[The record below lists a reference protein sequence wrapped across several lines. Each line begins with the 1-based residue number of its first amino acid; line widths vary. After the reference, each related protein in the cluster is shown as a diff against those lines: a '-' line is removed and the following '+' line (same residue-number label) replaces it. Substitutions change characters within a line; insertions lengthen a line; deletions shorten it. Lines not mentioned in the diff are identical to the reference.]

1 MRKISFCIISTLALL
16 GIIATSCSKSFKI
29 EGNIQN
35 LGNQNVLMVW
45 ATADG
50 VKEMHTVAN
59 NNRFEFKGESP
70 DPALVV
76 LYDSQSK
83 MIAHFVMEN
92 GDHTQ
97 LRGDLNDV
105 YGIEIKG
112 SDVNE
117 RWYKFIKDHR
127 AEYDEFNHTTLDASI
142 EKYAAEN
149 PSDLLSTLLLIV
161 DYSQLNNQQKM
172 KGLLAKIDKD
182 AKPAWLMKAYERLV
196 ERRPKS
202 AGRINSILLLE
213 DNGEFGSLSTNTAK
227 ATLLYLWV
235 NSSSHNN
242 EMSSIT
248 KWAEEFPDKH
258 QLQICDIYIDPD
270 TVSWRSY
277 TQRDGST
284 WRHFWAPEG
293 PLNNQIKGLAV
304 TSTPL
309 YVVTDSLG
317 NVTYNGSDIID
328 AEKHL
333 RTLLK

>member
-1 MRKISFCIISTLALL
+1 
-16 GIIATSCSKSFKI
+16 
-29 EGNIQN
+29 
-35 LGNQNVLMVW
+35 
-45 ATADG
+45 
-50 VKEMHTVAN
+50 
-59 NNRFEFKGESP
+59 
-70 DPALVV
+70 
-76 LYDSQSK
+76 

-127 AEYDEFNHTTLDASI
+127 AEYDEFNHATLDASI

-333 RTLLK
+333 RILLK